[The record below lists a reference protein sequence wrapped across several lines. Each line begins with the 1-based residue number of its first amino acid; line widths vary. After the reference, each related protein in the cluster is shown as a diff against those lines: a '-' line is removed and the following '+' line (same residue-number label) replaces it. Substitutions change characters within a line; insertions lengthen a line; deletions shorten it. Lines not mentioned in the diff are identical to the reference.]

1 MAKKKSDISKDGY
14 APKTGGSGN
23 TGHKIGPADRG
34 MSIGAARQKM
44 GLPYFPEPPRGFRP
58 GPPNGG

>member
-1 MAKKKSDISKDGY
+1 MAGKRSDLGKGGY
-14 APKTGGSGN
+14 AGKGGHGK
-23 TGHKIGPADRG
+23 GHKFSGGVRG
-34 MSIGAARQKM
+34 TSIGAARQKM